1 MYSDLYMF
9 GNSIAMLPGRH
20 WPHRFTTEQAMEG
33 NKTALVLGASGGI
46 GGELAH
52 QLRDARWQGR
62 ALKREIAPRAATK
75 GGVDRPQG
83 GAVDRDDGR
92 RCAGGCAGIRHGGNP
107 PGDRSW
113 AELVLPMVV

>member
-52 QLRDARWQGR
+52 QLRDAGWQVR
-62 ALKREIAPRAATK
+62 ALKREIAPGAATK
-75 GGVDRPQG
+75 DGVDWQQG
-83 GAVDRDDGR
+83 DAVNRDDGL
-92 RCAGGCAGIRHGGNP
+92 RCAGGCAVIVHAVNP
-107 PGDRSW
+107 PGYRRR
-113 AELVLPMVV
+113 AE

>member
-20 WPHRFTTEQAMEG
+20 WPHRSTTEQTMEG

-46 GGELAH
+46 GGELAR
-52 QLRDARWQGR
+52 QLRDAGWQVR

-75 GGVDRPQG
+75 DGGGWQQG
-83 GAVDRDDGR
+83 DAMKRGDLL
-92 RCAGGCAGIRHGGNP
+92 RCAMGCAVIVPAVNP
-107 PGDRSW
+107 
-113 AELVLPMVV
+113 